1 MKQELSST
9 QSHVCDRKMLHTQIT
24 ICDKNDEGVRQLIIH
39 VVNIATPQIIVF
51 PAEF

>member
-9 QSHVCDRKMLHTQIT
+9 QSHVCDGKMLHTQIT
-24 ICDKNDEGVRQLIIH
+24 ICDKKDERVRQLIIH
-39 VVNIATPQIIVF
+39 VNNIATPQIIVF

>member
-9 QSHVCDRKMLHTQIT
+9 QSPVCDRKMLHTQIT
-24 ICDKNDEGVRQLIIH
+24 ICDKKDEGVRQLIIH
-39 VVNIATPQIIVF
+39 LDNIATPQIIVF